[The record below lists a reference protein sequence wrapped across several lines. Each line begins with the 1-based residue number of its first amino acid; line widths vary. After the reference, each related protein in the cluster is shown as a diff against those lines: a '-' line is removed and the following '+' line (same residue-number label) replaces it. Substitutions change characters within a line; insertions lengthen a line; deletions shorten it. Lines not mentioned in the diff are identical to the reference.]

1 MLIGALTLELDHFGR
16 SWKREQVGLLHH
28 LTNDRGA
35 KMKRA
40 FIICLLMT
48 SVAFAGSQ
56 SSHLMPEGFDQIR
69 IGMDWRSLVSLRPN
83 AEILN
88 MMPDPGEILKPD
100 PQHPK
105 SGLFEKLSG
114 TAYSVVYY
122 SFEDGVLVAVMFG
135 KEKGRSTPLER
146 ENAIRRIGQGRGE
159 PIKIQL
165 TGKRHDQGVLTWQDQ
180 TLHINV
186 MHQLATRYDRKRIGL
201 QDMKFEV
208 RGADQGRLVFPTM
221 LRRTKSTERRQ
232 ATTRNTQVRNQNTSI
247 REGQQSDKKLT
258 VLVSFRILR

>member
-1 MLIGALTLELDHFGR
+1 MT
-16 SWKREQVGLLHH
+16 
-28 LTNDRGA
+28 RGA

-180 TLHINV
+180 ALHINV
-186 MHQLATRYDRKRIGL
+186 MAPTDDADTTGSVIGL
-201 QDMKFEV
+201 QIMNLKYAERIKAIGVSDDAEKDKDLQS
-208 RGADQGRLVFPTM
+208 ADKQRLET
-221 LRRTKSTERRQ
+221 LKSEIKTLLSVKDS
-232 ATTRNTQVRNQNTSI
+232 NP
-247 REGQQSDKKLT
+247 
-258 VLVSFRILR
+258 